1 MIGIIITGVLLIG
14 YYTFQKYRTDSYVR
28 SILNIMRSN
37 QNFYPNY
44 YQIMANNTGAI
55 ALDSNQR
62 LLCIIDQNSNSC
74 YLDRRQ
80 ILNTEILIDQT
91 SYHQKDFL
99 KTWGKY
105 FLLKSIGSESAAEA
119 SIHIAKEKH
128 INQIKT
134 LKLKIGTSNLDVPNH
149 YLLFLKNGTEKQK
162 RKILN
167 DVYDWIT
174 RVEALKNIGNN
185 GFRIN
190 G

>member
-1 MIGIIITGVLLIG
+1 MTGIIIIGILFIG
-14 YYTFQKYRTDSYVR
+14 YFTFQKYRTDNYVR
-28 SILNIMRSN
+28 SILNIMQSD
-37 QNFYPNY
+37 QNFHPNY
-44 YQIMANNTGAI
+44 YQVMANNTGAI

-62 LLCIIDQNSNSC
+62 LLCIIDENNNSY

-105 FLLKSIGSESAAEA
+105 FLLKSLGSESTAEA
-119 SIHIAKEKH
+119 SVHIAKKKH

-134 LKLKIGTSNLDVPNH
+134 LKLKIGTNNLDVPNH

-162 RKILN
+162 RKIIN

-174 RVEALKNIGNN
+174 RVEALKNIENN
-185 GFRIN
+185 RFRIN
-190 G
+190 R